1 MREDLLNLIPDDIL
15 NLIWLKIDPIKKS
28 SLSKKYFDKY
38 YDIKFNNYFNNN
50 KIKINL
56 DYIHFIFKNDMP
68 LFGEKIINFYIKR
81 HEYLYLK
88 TINYNN
94 VRFENL
100 MDIIV
105 FTINHYNSCRSKEL
119 INIIEK
125 KYKISNY
132 QKKTHKTNNNNK
144 LNKWKI

>member
-1 MREDLLNLIPDDIL
+1 
-15 NLIWLKIDPIKKS
+15 
-28 SLSKKYFDKY
+28 
-38 YDIKFNNYFNNN
+38 
-50 KIKINL
+50 
-56 DYIHFIFKNDMP
+56 MP

-125 KYKISNY
+125 NIKYQII
-132 QKKTHKTNNNNK
+132 KKTHKTNNNNK
-144 LNKWKI
+144 LNKKKYKFK